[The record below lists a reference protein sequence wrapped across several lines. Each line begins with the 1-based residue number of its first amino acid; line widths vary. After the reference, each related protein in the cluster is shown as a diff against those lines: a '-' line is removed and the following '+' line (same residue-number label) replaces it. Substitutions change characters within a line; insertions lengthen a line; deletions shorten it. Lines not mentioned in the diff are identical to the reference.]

1 MHNYRLQVSYDGS
14 RYKGWQRLG
23 QGESTVQGKIEN
35 VLAERLGKAV
45 EVVGSGRTDAGV
57 HALGQVANFRTE
69 ESLECAELK
78 TYLNRYLP
86 DDIAVVSVEKAE
98 EDFHARFHA
107 KEQTYLYRIWNE
119 EHPNPF
125 LRKYTL
131 HIEKKLD
138 VARMKKAA
146 KAFVGEHDFTAFA
159 NARSKSRSMV
169 RNVYHVEF
177 TEGKGLVE
185 IRVRGDGFLH
195 NMVRIIVGSL
205 ADLARGR
212 LGRGAFARAFAS
224 GARSDLGMTAPAHGL
239 CLEHVVLDGAPRDVW
254 PPEAAKTPSGGPPHP
269 GVVEPSQRP

>member
-23 QGESTVQGKIEN
+23 QGESTIQGKLEQ
-35 VLAERLGKAV
+35 VLAEKLGKAV

-57 HALGQVANFRTE
+57 HALGQVANFKTE

-107 KEQTYLYRIWNE
+107 KEKTYLYRIWNE

-131 HIEKKLD
+131 HVAKKLD
-138 VARMKKAA
+138 VARMKTAA

-169 RNVYHVEF
+169 RTVHLVEF

-195 NMVRIIVGSL
+195 NMVRKMVGTLVEVGLGRMEPDVVPEILASLDREKSGPL
-205 ADLARGR
+205 ADAC
-212 LGRGAFARAFAS
+212 
-224 GARSDLGMTAPAHGL
+224 GL
-239 CLEHVVLDGAPRDVW
+239 TLEKVGF
-254 PPEAAKTPSGGPPHP
+254 
-269 GVVEPSQRP
+269 